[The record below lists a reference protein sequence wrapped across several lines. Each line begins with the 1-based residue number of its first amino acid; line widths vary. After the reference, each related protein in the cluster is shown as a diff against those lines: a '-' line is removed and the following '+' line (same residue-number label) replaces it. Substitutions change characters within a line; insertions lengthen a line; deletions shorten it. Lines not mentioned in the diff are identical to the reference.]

1 MLSLGHMTKACALIG
16 PLRGVLKKTLPG
28 VGSFL
33 ESVSALF
40 GASEAFLIL
49 VTLYEKAKQKSSR
62 GGGKFLAFSTLW
74 GVKFKKKVAFS
85 TLCGG
90 NFLNVELELFDFCP
104 LGFVVAS
111 QIEFL

>member
-62 GGGKFLAFSTLW
+62 GGGEIF
-74 GVKFKKKVAFS
+74 
-85 TLCGG
+85 
-90 NFLNVELELFDFCP
+90 
-104 LGFVVAS
+104 GFFYTVRCS
-111 QIEFL
+111 LYSND

>member
-1 MLSLGHMTKACALIG
+1 MTKACALIG

-62 GGGKFLAFSTLW
+62 GGAKSDLKW
-74 GVKFKKKVAFS
+74 
-85 TLCGG
+85 
-90 NFLNVELELFDFCP
+90 LFMDSCL
-104 LGFVVAS
+104 LGQLS
-111 QIEFL
+111 LGQLSP

>member
-1 MLSLGHMTKACALIG
+1 MTKACALIG

-62 GGGKFLAFSTLW
+62 GGAKFLAFSTLCR
-74 GVKFKKKVAFS
+74 VSLDNKMFFS
-85 TLCGG
+85 
-90 NFLNVELELFDFCP
+90 
-104 LGFVVAS
+104 
-111 QIEFL
+111 

>member
-1 MLSLGHMTKACALIG
+1 MTKACALIG

-62 GGGKFLAFSTLW
+62 GGGEIF
-74 GVKFKKKVAFS
+74 
-85 TLCGG
+85 
-90 NFLNVELELFDFCP
+90 
-104 LGFVVAS
+104 GFFYTVDRDNSRVSVNQETTIIPYIILSS
-111 QIEFL
+111 QWFV

>member
-16 PLRGVLKKTLPG
+16 PFRGGVLKKTLPG

-49 VTLYEKAKQKSSR
+49 VTLHEKAKQKSSR
-62 GGGKFLAFSTLW
+62 GGGHIF
-74 GVKFKKKVAFS
+74 KKVAFS
-85 TLCGG
+85 TLCSMRK
-90 NFLNVELELFDFCP
+90 LP
-104 LGFVVAS
+104 
-111 QIEFL
+111 

>member
-1 MLSLGHMTKACALIG
+1 MTKACALIG

-49 VTLYEKAKQKSSR
+49 VTLHEKAKQKSSR
-62 GGGKFLAFSTLW
+62 GGG
-74 GVKFKKKVAFS
+74 GNFKKKW
-85 TLCGG
+85 L
-90 NFLNVELELFDFCP
+90 FLHCALMMDIRLDFTC
-104 LGFVVAS
+104 
-111 QIEFL
+111 